1 MNGQE
6 RIAAIKASAGWATLS
21 AKHQEFVNSVEK
33 WVETRPLTLGQESWV
48 ERVEKLVANPVD
60 PNWFDFNNEEN
71 QKKRAYAIQHYK
83 STGYYHV
90 QTSRMES
97 EPTYMPD
104 KEVWDRMWANK
115 YINAAFK
122 RWTAGARF
130 AVGDMVVN
138 KYYPHYYGPI
148 AIIEEVRWSG
158 SGWLYNAMPVS
169 PPETF
174 NNASKMG
181 SVDEKHFLPASPRNL
196 KKRI

>member
-6 RIAAIKASAGWATLS
+6 RIAAIKASAGWASLS
-21 AKHQEFVNSVEK
+21 AKHQEFINSVEK
-33 WVETRPLTLGQESWV
+33 WVQTRSLTLGQESWV

-83 STGYYHV
+83 ATGFYHV
-90 QTSRMES
+90 QTSRME
-97 EPTYMPD
+97 EDATYMPD
-104 KEVWDRMWANK
+104 KGVWERMWANK

-130 AVGDMVVN
+130 KIGDMVVN
-138 KYYPHYYGPI
+138 KYYPHYFGPI
-148 AIIEEVRWSG
+148 AVIEEVRWSG
-158 SGWLYNAMPVS
+158 SGWHYDALPVS
-169 PPETF
+169 PAETF

-181 SVDEKHFLPASPRNL
+181 SVDEKHFLPASNRNL
-196 KKRI
+196 KNRI

>member
-6 RIAAIKASAGWATLS
+6 RIAAIKASAGWTTLS
-21 AKHQEFVNSVEK
+21 TRHQEFINSVEK
-33 WVETRPLTLGQESWV
+33 WVEIRPMTIGQESWV

-83 STGYYHV
+83 STGYYAA

-104 KEVWDRMWANK
+104 KEVWERMWGNK

-130 AVGDMVVN
+130 KIGDMVVN
-138 KYYPHYYGPI
+138 KYHTAYYGKI
-148 AIIEEVRWSG
+148 AVVEHVSWNG
-158 SGWLYNAMPVS
+158 SGWTYNALPLS
-169 PPETF
+169 PGEYYT
-174 NNASKMG
+174 NQKMQMIE
-181 SVDEKHFLPASPRNL
+181 EKHFLPASNRNL
-196 KKRI
+196 KNRI